1 VLKENLG
8 NFFNNTGVDMDVR
21 VEEDMCQVKNEN
33 AQYSA
38 GTKIAM

>member
-1 VLKENLG
+1 
-8 NFFNNTGVDMDVR
+8 MDVR

-38 GTKIAM
+38 GTKIAMWVVDFFYLMILADFS